1 MHANRLIHTC
11 FWGFMGALAAAPLAA
26 AFEAPKE
33 IPSGEVVSESV
44 LSGPLYRI
52 APSVRADGFAQQYTI
67 KTTGFGN
74 LHASSDYMLPE
85 RIREVQALAVLEDL
99 HRHEA
104 FGSAL
109 KEAAKKPF
117 LVGRDLVTKPKE
129 TLSGAGQGLKKATK
143 KAVGWLSGDRRE
155 RADSEDSAFSEAI
168 GFSRTK
174 RKLAAQLGVDVYST
188 NAKLQDEMDQVCW
201 ATVTGGIS
209 VSAMLA
215 ALALPPIIDI
225 ARHTTS
231 FTGGLNNLLVTQ
243 SGGDLYRMNRE
254 ILNGM
259 GFPPSQTEPFLDN
272 EHASPRHKTFIVA
285 AMKDLEGV
293 EGLDILIAH
302 GRALRSEDDA
312 LRLQRTVELARGHH
326 RHVAPLRRIVDVGGE
341 IVLVTTRGQVVAT
354 LPADRLLWTAY
365 TEQLAKSLEKQRDA
379 EPEVDE
385 KHLWIT
391 GVFSDEARNQLR
403 DRDIVLHDQASDTL
417 EPPSQQAR
425 YSATWE

>member
-11 FWGFMGALAAAPLAA
+11 FWGFMGALAAAPSAA

-44 LSGPLYRI
+44 LSDPLYRI

-67 KTTGFGN
+67 KTAGFGN

-188 NAKLQDEMDQVCW
+188 
-201 ATVTGGIS
+201 
-209 VSAMLA
+209 SAMLA

-354 LPADRLLWTAY
+354 LPANRLLWTAY
-365 TEQLAKSLEKQRDA
+365 TEPLAKSLENA
-379 EPEVDE
+379 EGRRAGGRREASVDHGSLLGRSP
-385 KHLWIT
+385 K
-391 GVFSDEARNQLR
+391 
-403 DRDIVLHDQASDTL
+403 
-417 EPPSQQAR
+417 P
-425 YSATWE
+425 ATRS

>member
-1 MHANRLIHTC
+1 MHASRLIHTC
-11 FWGFMGALAAAPLAA
+11 FWTLMGTLAAATSVAA
-26 AFEAPKE
+26 ATPVAGFESPTE
-33 IPSGEVVSESV
+33 IPSDEVVPESV
-44 LSGPLYRI
+44 LSGPRYRI
-52 APSVRADGFAQQYTI
+52 EPSVHADGFAQQYTI

-109 KEAAKKPF
+109 QEAAKKPF
-117 LVGRDLVTKPKE
+117 LVGRDLVTKPKQ
-129 TLSGAGQGLKKATK
+129 TLSSAGEGLKKATK

-209 VSAMLA
+209 FSAMMA

-259 GFPPSQTEPFLDN
+259 GFPPSQTETFLDN

-285 AMKDLEGV
+285 AMKDLEAV

-302 GRALRSEDDA
+302 GRVLASEDDA

-326 RHVAPLRRIVDVGGE
+326 SHVAPLRKIVDVGGI
-341 IVLVTTRGQVVAT
+341 IVLVTTRDQVVAT

-365 TEQLAKSLEKQRDA
+365 AEQLATSLEKQKDA

-391 GVFSDEARNQLR
+391 GVFSDEARKQLR
-403 DRDIVLHDQASDTL
+403 DRDIVLHDQASDSL
-417 EPPSQQAR
+417 EPASP
-425 YSATWE
+425 

>member
-1 MHANRLIHTC
+1 MPKLV
-11 FWGFMGALAAAPLAA
+11 APTA
-26 AFEAPKE
+26 
-33 IPSGEVVSESV
+33 VESV
-44 LSGPLYRI
+44 AMPTIQTVEVRMPATMTGMARGSSTWRSCWDGDMPTPRAASLSAGSTPAMPVTVLR
-52 APSVRADGFAQQYTI
+52 R
-67 KTTGFGN
+67 TG
-74 LHASSDYMLPE
+74 
-85 RIREVQALAVLEDL
+85 
-99 HRHEA
+99 
-104 FGSAL
+104 
-109 KEAAKKPF
+109 
-117 LVGRDLVTKPKE
+117 
-129 TLSGAGQGLKKATK
+129 
-143 KAVGWLSGDRRE
+143 
-155 RADSEDSAFSEAI
+155 
-168 GFSRTK
+168 RTP
-174 RKLAAQLGVDVYST
+174 Y
-188 NAKLQDEMDQVCW
+188 
-201 ATVTGGIS
+201 S
-209 VSAMLA
+209 VSAMMA

-272 EHASPRHKTFIVA
+272 EDASPRHKTFIVA

-293 EGLDILIAH
+293 EGLDILIAR

-326 RHVAPLRRIVDVGGE
+326 SHVAPLRRIVDVGGE

-365 TEQLAKSLEKQRDA
+365 AEQLATSLAKQKDA

-391 GVFSDEARNQLR
+391 GVFSDEARKQLR
-403 DRDIVLHDQASDTL
+403 DRDIVLHDQASDSL
-417 EPPSQQAR
+417 EPPSP
-425 YSATWE
+425 

>member
-44 LSGPLYRI
+44 LSDPLYRI

-67 KTTGFGN
+67 KTAGFGN

-109 KEAAKKPF
+109 KEAAKNPF
-117 LVGRDLVTKPKE
+117 RVGRDLVTKPKE

-188 NAKLQDEMDQVCW
+188 
-201 ATVTGGIS
+201 
-209 VSAMLA
+209 SAMLA

-354 LPADRLLWTAY
+354 LPANRLLWTAY
-365 TEQLAKSLEKQRDA
+365 TEPLAKSLENA
-379 EPEVDE
+379 EGRRAGGRREASVDHGSLLGRSP
-385 KHLWIT
+385 K
-391 GVFSDEARNQLR
+391 
-403 DRDIVLHDQASDTL
+403 
-417 EPPSQQAR
+417 P
-425 YSATWE
+425 ATRS